1 MSYRYRFIKV
11 KKDIAENCRNMSP
24 EEFIAYVIKNIVNHE
39 MDDDDRMPC
48 VFNMFA
54 QEEIFDFGS
63 DFDHIEETH
72 NSSERFFIKD
82 ELNDWYEDYDIRF
95 CTEDT
100 ILAIIEGFRKK
111 IETYFRKIAEGPE
124 HKKKGYFEQKIDE
137 WSKFTDNVENNY
149 TEEQK
154 EKVNRVYYPYNL
166 NDKDKLV
173 NSWLYE
179 YEIFELVFI
188 FKTFDWENHSL
199 LFYGW

>member
-24 EEFIAYVIKNIVNHE
+24 EEFRTYVMKNIANHE

-48 VFNMFA
+48 VFNMFG

-63 DFDHIEETH
+63 DFDHIETTH
-72 NSSERFFIKD
+72 KSSERFFSKD

-100 ILAIIEGFRKK
+100 VLAIIECFRKK

-154 EKVNRVYYPYNL
+154 EKINRTYYPYNL
-166 NDKDKLV
+166 TDKNTLV

-188 FKTFDWENHSL
+188 LKVFDWDNYSL